1 MGELTRLA
9 EPFTDEEIEW
19 RVQTTIKEGTSD
31 QKSLYLPYVT
41 NRAIQN
47 RLDEVFGVG
56 GWSNEYK
63 QAGDGWLCGITA
75 RFKDE
80 KGEIYTL
87 TKWDGASSTHIEP
100 LKGGLSDA
108 MKRAAVQWGIGRYL
122 YDLEPVWCKTTG
134 DKKYPK
140 NSEPN
145 KLRVGVQGST
155 TKRQEK
161 ETVSEMEA
169 DTDEIVKSILNAT
182 SIEELRALFTNA
194 IKQHKN
200 DTKAIERITAAKDRK
215 KAELEVA

>member
-1 MGELTRLA
+1 MGELSRLI
-9 EPFTDEEIEW
+9 EPFTDDEIEW
-19 RVQTTIKEGTSD
+19 RVQTTIKEGTPD

-56 GWSNEYK
+56 GWCNEYK

-145 KLRVGVQGST
+145 KLRVGVQKAKEVPAENNVSSDT
-155 TKRQEK
+155 SAEVDESVKR
-161 ETVSEMEA
+161 
-169 DTDEIVKSILNAT
+169 ILTAT
-182 SIEELRALFTNA
+182 SIEELRSAFTIA

-200 DTKAIERITAAKDRK
+200 DSKAIERFTDAKDRM
-215 KAELEVA
+215 KAHLGAI